1 MKTSKIVSVYKTMN
15 DSKLTKMEDADK
27 FKVIKALRAIKPI
40 NEGYEEFVKLTHE
53 KLKDDKMEEMQKKA
67 QHWQEM
73 QSQGKEVEYSFEE
86 RKELNEYFQN
96 FNNTIEKLMKE
107 EGDKENELT
116 YDKLSEDAFGKY
128 IASNDF
134 NVSTIMDLQEILV
147 GE

>member
-40 NEGYEEFVKLTHE
+40 SEGYEEFVKLTHE
-53 KLKDDKMEEMQKKA
+53 KLKDDKM
-67 QHWQEM
+67 QEM

-134 NVSTIMDLQEILV
+134 NVSTIMDLQEVLV

>member
-40 NEGYEEFVKLTHE
+40 SEGYEEFVKLTHE

-73 QSQGKEVEYSFEE
+73 QSQSRHFITSSAKCSS
-86 RKELNEYFQN
+86 RPL
-96 FNNTIEKLMKE
+96 
-107 EGDKENELT
+107 LT
-116 YDKLSEDAFGKY
+116 SSRVSH
-128 IASNDF
+128 SN
-134 NVSTIMDLQEILV
+134 
-147 GE
+147 

>member
-40 NEGYEEFVKLTHE
+40 SEGYEEFVKLTHE

-116 YDKLSEDAFGKY
+116 YDK
-128 IASNDF
+128 
-134 NVSTIMDLQEILV
+134 
-147 GE
+147 

>member
-40 NEGYEEFVKLTHE
+40 SEGYEEFVKLTHE
-53 KLKDDKMEEMQKKA
+53 KLKDDK
-67 QHWQEM
+67 
-73 QSQGKEVEYSFEE
+73 
-86 RKELNEYFQN
+86 
-96 FNNTIEKLMKE
+96 KE

-134 NVSTIMDLQEILV
+134 NVSTIMDLQEVLV

>member
-40 NEGYEEFVKLTHE
+40 SEGYEEFVKLTYE

-134 NVSTIMDLQEILV
+134 NVSTIMDLQEVLV
-147 GE
+147 GK